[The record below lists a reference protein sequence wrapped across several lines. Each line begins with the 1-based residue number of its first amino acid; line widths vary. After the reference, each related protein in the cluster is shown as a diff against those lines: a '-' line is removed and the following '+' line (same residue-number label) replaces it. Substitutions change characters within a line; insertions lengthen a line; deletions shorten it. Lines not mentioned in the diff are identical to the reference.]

1 MSASAASQF
10 GKIRSLLW
18 PIQRKEIK
26 IFLPLFLIYALICLN
41 YTILRVIK
49 DPIVMTAPGAGAEV
63 LPFLKVGAILPMALL
78 STFVFGRLVNRYSQE
93 RVFYYLMSGFLIFFV
108 LFITVL
114 YPLQS
119 VLHPVEFCDWLQD
132 ELPRGFAGFVSSIR
146 NWTCTLFY
154 VMAELWSTTIMT
166 VLFWGFANH
175 ITPVTDAKRYYGILG
190 VGANLATI
198 VAGTFPQLI
207 STYYLDFS
215 FYFGD
220 DVWAQYIAN
229 ITLVIVASGILCMGI
244 FRWYHKKILTNGLLP
259 NSPHH
264 EESSDSSKKIKMSL
278 KKSFLYLAQSKYLI
292 SIAVIV
298 LTYNI
303 GMNLLENVWKDQVK
317 SIFDNST
324 DMAIYFGRVT
334 TIGAMIATIVGFFFT
349 SALIR
354 KSGWTFSA
362 MITPAIITIFGGL
375 FFAFALIKDTRLGSM
390 AVLYGVS
397 PLSLVV
403 FFGAAQ
409 QALIRASKY
418 TFFDATKEI
427 SYIPLSRECKLKGKA
442 AIDGVGS
449 RLGKSGGSILCIL
462 LITLFESLSQ
472 CVPIVAIILLLVVAA
487 YIVAVRSLG
496 HQFNELTSH
505 NEKIDIPEESQAGSG
520 QKKQEVLV

>member
-1 MSASAASQF
+1 MSATAQQF
-10 GKIRSLLW
+10 GKFRSLFW

-78 STFVFGRLVNRYSQE
+78 STYVFSRLVNKYSQE
-93 RVFYYLMSGFLIFFV
+93 KVFYFLMSGFLVFFV

-114 YPLQS
+114 YPLQDY
-119 VLHPVEFCDWLQD
+119 LHPTEFCDWLEG
-132 ELPRGFAGFVSSIR
+132 ELPKGFTGFVASIR

-175 ITPVTDAKRYYGILG
+175 ITPVGDAKRYYGILG
-190 VGANLATI
+190 VGANIATI
-198 VAGTFPQLI
+198 LAGTFPALV

-220 DVWAQYIAN
+220 DMWAQYIAN
-229 ITLVIVASGILCMGI
+229 ITLVIVASGLACMGI
-244 FRWYHKKILTNGLLP
+244 FRWYHKNILTNGLLP

-264 EESSDSSKKIKMSL
+264 AESSDSSKKIKMSL
-278 KKSFLYLAQSKYLI
+278 KKSFLYLAKSKYLI

-303 GMNLLENVWKDQVK
+303 AMNLLENVWKDQVK
-317 SIFDNST
+317 SVFDNST

-334 TIGAMIATIVGFFFT
+334 TIGATIATIVGFFFT

-362 MITPAIITIFGGL
+362 LVTPAIMLITGGL
-375 FFAFALIKDTRLGSM
+375 FFSFALIKDSRLGEIS
-390 AVLYGVS
+390 AFYGFS

-403 FFGAAQ
+403 FFGATQ

-462 LITLFESLSQ
+462 LITSFESLSA
-472 CVPIVAIILLLVVAA
+472 CVPIVAIILLGVLAA
-487 YIVAVRSLG
+487 FIIAVRTLG
-496 HQFNELTSH
+496 HQFNDLTSH
-505 NEKIDIPEESQAGSG
+505 NEKIDIEEGAQTVEGDS
-520 QKKQEVLV
+520 KKKEVLV